1 MSVKSGDVPKVL
13 VVATSEKTRGGITAC
28 VSIIK
33 KSYLWEKF
41 RCRWI
46 ETQIDRNLFLKCFY
60 LVKSYLCFFTLAP
73 FYDII
78 HFHSVPGNCIRLHY
92 PLFRYSKLIG
102 RKVIVHLHVGDQ
114 LLNYRDDKKLK
125 SFLTNASLIITLSL
139 KAGSI
144 VDEIYSPHAPV
155 KVLYN
160 AAPEVRPVKNI
171 DKEKFILVAGIL
183 DKNKAYDEIIRA
195 FALISDMF
203 PDWRLVF
210 AGNGDIDVA
219 KGIALTEGV
228 SGRVDF
234 VGWVDGDRKVRLF
247 EKASVYC
254 LASYV
259 EGFPMSVLEAWS
271 YGLPVICT
279 TAGGLADVVINRV
292 NAMVFEAGN
301 VEMLAARM
309 SELLS
314 DEYLRSMVAQ
324 NSLSLVREKFGKDMI
339 FSQLESIYLDLY
351 N

>member
-1 MSVKSGDVPKVL
+1 MITKSGVLPKVL

-28 VSIIK
+28 VSVIK
-33 KSYLWEKF
+33 KSYLWDKF

-46 ETQIDRNLFLKCFY
+46 ETQIDRNLFLKVFY
-60 LVKSYLCFFTLAP
+60 LVKSYLCFFVLAP

-92 PLFRYSKLIG
+92 PLFRYAVLLDK
-102 RKVIVHLHVGDQ
+102 RVIVHLHVGDQ
-114 LLNYRDDKKLK
+114 LLNYPEDKKLRY
-125 SFLTNASLIITLSL
+125 FLINATLIIALSF
-139 KAGSI
+139 KAKGI
-144 VDEIYSPHAPV
+144 IDDIYSPHAPV

-160 AAPEVRPVKNI
+160 AAPEVKLVKNT

-183 DKNKAYDEIIRA
+183 DKNKAYDVIIKA
-195 FALISDMF
+195 FALISDKF

-219 KGIALTEGV
+219 KGIALTKGV
-228 SGRVDF
+228 SERVDF
-234 VGWVDGDRKVRLF
+234 PGWINGDSKVELF

-279 TAGGLADVVINRV
+279 TAGGLADVVSNRV

-301 VEMLAARM
+301 VEMLAALM
-309 SELLS
+309 SELLG
-314 DEYLRSMVAQ
+314 DESLRSVVSQ
-324 NSLSLVREKFGKDMI
+324 NSLSLVKEKFAPDLI